1 MDHKGEA
8 PSMYE
13 MEGASQVLRFPRSR
27 SLGTRFLQNPS
38 PSPTRHANSGNPV
51 LAALGVASRNGSSS
65 WLPAADSG
73 CPASAPSGVASRAG
87 SPSGFP
93 LQTPV
98 ARCLC
103 APKFPSEPGRHL
115 W

>member
-1 MDHKGEA
+1 
-8 PSMYE
+8 MYE
-13 MEGASQVLRFPRSR
+13 MEGASQVLQFPRFR

-38 PSPTRHANSGNPV
+38 PSPTHHTNSGRPG
-51 LAALGVASRNGSSS
+51 ARYPRSRLPKRLSS
-65 WLPAADSG
+65 WLPATDPG
-73 CPASAPSGVASRAG
+73 CPASAPSGVASREG

-93 LQTPV
+93 LQFPV
-98 ARCLC
+98 AQSLR